1 LRQRRWRLRPFA
13 SRVAILAAVASAAVS
28 GGHELQSWPG
38 DRPLET
44 REPQGAFGKDIVSC
58 RGGHARNDSHRARAC
73 PGGTRLA
80 SSLRICEKITKCR
93 VVAGFL
99 AWPRREGGG
108 NTRSGLV
115 PTEQR
120 RPSQKDTQ
128 PRGRERRFLI
138 FSQVL
143 RHLRQ
148 PDPQDRRPTSRRIPR
163 RASC

>member
-1 LRQRRWRLRPFA
+1 MALDGADAVVLSDRRQF
-13 SRVAILAAVASAAVS
+13 SHRVQAMASA
-28 GGHELQSWPG
+28 Q
-38 DRPLET
+38 
-44 REPQGAFGKDIVSC
+44 QIV
-58 RGGHARNDSHRARAC
+58 
-73 PGGTRLA
+73 
-80 SSLRICEKITKCR
+80 CEKITKCR

-115 PTEQR
+115 PNEQR

-163 RASC
+163 RTSC